1 MTGLTYPLS
10 GRNMA
15 EQRKLDVIVATDCGS
30 TTTKAILIERK
41 PEGYRQT
48 FRGEAPTTVEA
59 PFEDVTMGVLN
70 SMQELEELSGRKIV
84 DWAAVED
91 PNRDPHKLPFV
102 MPSNGNEGVDLY
114 ISTSSAGGGLQM
126 MVAGLVKEMTAQSA
140 ERAALG
146 GGAIV
151 MDVLAINDGRLQ
163 HERVERIRRLRPD
176 MILLAG
182 GIDSNEEALKKKCA
196 EMAELIAAADP
207 RPRLGHSF
215 RLPLIYSGNEH
226 ATNEVET
233 ALAKRSTSG
242 EALRSADGKLDSK
255 VAYFHVPNIRP
266 TLETENLQPARA
278 KIQDLFEEHVMAQAP
293 GYDKL
298 LKWVGA
304 PVMPTPAA
312 MGYII
317 QTIAK
322 QNKMNVLGV
331 DIGGATTDVFSSFMV
346 ETSPGQE
353 ERIYNRSVS
362 ANLGM
367 SYSVSNVMAEAGW
380 QNVMRWVPFD
390 VDEQFLRDQIK
401 NKMIRPT
408 TIPQA
413 LSSLIIEQA
422 LAREALR
429 LAFEQHKLLATGLKG
444 VQRVKSLDEA
454 FAEAAEEATFI
465 KMMSLN
471 LIVGSGGVLS
481 HAPRRCQS
489 MHMMIDAYQPEGF
502 TFLGVDSIFMMP
514 HLGVLAQVNPEAA
527 QQVFDRDCMIYLGS
541 CVAPKGQTRYGD
553 VVMEY
558 NIEFPGGKT
567 ESGALRYG
575 EIKLFADFPVG
586 AEATVEAKPT
596 KKFDVGEGHGRVSKK
611 IVRGGVVG
619 LVLDGRGRPL
629 GLNADPGERRKQLI
643 TWGTEMRS
651 YADLGRI
658 DL

>member
-1 MTGLTYPLS
+1 
-10 GRNMA
+10 MA
-15 EQRKLDVIVATDCGS
+15 DERKLNVIVATDCGS

-41 PEGYRQT
+41 EEGFRQT

-59 PFEDVTMGVLN
+59 PFEDVTKGVLN

-84 DWAAVED
+84 DWAAVDD
-91 PNRDPHKLPFV
+91 PARDPLKVPFI
-102 MPSNGNEGVDLY
+102 MPSNGPDGVDIY

-126 MVAGLVKEMTAQSA
+126 MVGGVVLTMTGESAQ
-140 ERAALG
+140 RAALG

-151 MDVLAINDGRLQ
+151 MDVLASNDGRLP
-163 HERVERIRRLRPD
+163 HERIERIRRLRPD
-176 MILLAG
+176 MILLSG
-182 GIDSNEEALKKKCA
+182 GIDGGTTKHVV
-196 EMAELIAAADP
+196 EMADLIAAADP
-207 RPRLGHSF
+207 KPRLGHSF
-215 RLPLIYSGNEH
+215 QLPVIFAGNKD
-226 ATNEVET
+226 AMGEVRNAFAVKDGHGHPRKE
-233 ALAKRSTSG
+233 
-242 EALRSADGKLDSK
+242 ADGSVVTS
-255 VAYFHVPNIRP
+255 VAFSPVANIRP
-266 TLETENLQPARA
+266 TLEMENLAPARA

-317 QTIAK
+317 QAIAK
-322 QNKMNVLGV
+322 QNEMNVIGV

-346 ETSPGQE
+346 ED

-362 ANLGM
+362 ANLGL

-390 VDEQFLRDQIK
+390 VDEQYLRDQIK

-413 LSSLIIEQA
+413 LASLVIEQA

-454 FAEAAEEATFI
+454 FAEAAQEATFI
-465 KMMSLN
+465 RMMDLN
-471 LIVGSGGVLS
+471 LLVGSGGVVS
-481 HAPRRCQS
+481 HAPRRNQG
-489 MHMMIDAYQPEGF
+489 MHMLIDAFLPEGY
-502 TFLGVDSIFMMP
+502 TFLGLDSIFMMP
-514 HLGVLAQVNPEAA
+514 HLGVLAQVDTVAA

-541 CVAPKGQTRYGD
+541 CIAPRGRTRYGD
-553 VVMEY
+553 PVMEY
-558 NIEFPGGKT
+558 HVDFGGGRT
-567 ESGALRYG
+567 ESGLLKYG
-575 EIKLFADFPVG
+575 ELKLFADFPVG
-586 AEATVEAKPT
+586 AEALAESHPT
-596 KKFDVGEGHGRVSKK
+596 KRFDAGDGPGRTVKRM
-611 IVRGGVVG
+611 VRGGVVG

-629 GLNADPGERRKQLI
+629 GLSPDDAERRKQLI
-643 TWGTEMRS
+643 AWAKEMRS
-651 YADLGRI
+651 FEDLSQAK
-658 DL
+658 L